1 MEVAMKEKE
10 QVIDES
16 KHQLNE
22 LQSKI
27 ESAYV
32 EVKYEFCLIT
42 IKILCEL
49 TNIDVDFCVTSHR

>member
-1 MEVAMKEKE
+1 M
-10 QVIDES
+10 IDES

-32 EVKYEFCLIT
+32 EVKYELHFNNYKCFM
-42 IKILCEL
+42 
-49 TNIDVDFCVTSHR
+49 N